1 MAEENFIHQ
10 NETTMEK
17 EEKTMS
23 LTVEN
28 LKVVLQKKEILHG
41 ISLDI
46 GEGEFISL
54 LGASGCGKTT
64 LLKSIGGLLEI
75 EQGDIRIKN
84 TSVVGIPPEKRGTV
98 IGFKAVPPH
107 DCGAEHCISHGASKG
122 AETCPEGNGE
132 KAAGR
137 CPAFGF

>member
-1 MAEENFIHQ
+1 
-10 NETTMEK
+10 MEK

-75 EQGDIRIKN
+75 EQGEIHLLWESRPRREERSSYFRI
-84 TSVVGIPPEKRGTV
+84 
-98 IGFKAVPPH
+98 
-107 DCGAEHCISHGASKG
+107 
-122 AETCPEGNGE
+122 
-132 KAAGR
+132 
-137 CPAFGF
+137 